1 MFFFFHGIS
10 CKRHVQFIENVNMVK
25 GDQESEDC
33 ICECVQAKTNLST
46 DDSIKGNV

>member
-1 MFFFFHGIS
+1 MLFCFFSHGIS

-33 ICECVQAKTNLST
+33 ISAKMVT
-46 DDSIKGNV
+46 